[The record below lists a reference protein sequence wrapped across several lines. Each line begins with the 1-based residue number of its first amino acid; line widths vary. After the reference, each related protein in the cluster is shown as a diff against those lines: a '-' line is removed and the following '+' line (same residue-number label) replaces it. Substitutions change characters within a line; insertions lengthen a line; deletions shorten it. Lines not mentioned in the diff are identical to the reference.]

1 MFAPTGTSSR
11 SNRSPVKETR
21 QFTCRRVCAPPRH
34 ATHKANPFPLSIRS
48 TESLATISARRLT
61 TLRLSIRYYTE
72 TTIVPFID
80 RSIDRFANGSV
91 YISNETRGRKISGF
105 DSALIPRLLSRLVE
119 RKEEGRIVGGNF
131 RDNRGKVDPGHRV
144 VNTLFPCIKQT
155 RDSPP
160 LERPNPSLSLLEV
173 SPLERIELKRETSVV
188 HSR

>member
-1 MFAPTGTSSR
+1 MSS
-11 SNRSPVKETR
+11 S
-21 QFTCRRVCAPPRH
+21 VCSATPRH
-34 ATHKANPFPLSIRS
+34 AQSQPISPIDSIDRVSRHYLGSPVNHVTIIHPLLHRNNDRS
-48 TESLATISARRLT
+48 LH
-61 TLRLSIRYYTE
+61 
-72 TTIVPFID
+72 

-119 RKEEGRIVGGNF
+119 RKEEGRMVGGNF

-160 LERPNPSLSLLEV
+160 LERPNPSLSLSLFEV